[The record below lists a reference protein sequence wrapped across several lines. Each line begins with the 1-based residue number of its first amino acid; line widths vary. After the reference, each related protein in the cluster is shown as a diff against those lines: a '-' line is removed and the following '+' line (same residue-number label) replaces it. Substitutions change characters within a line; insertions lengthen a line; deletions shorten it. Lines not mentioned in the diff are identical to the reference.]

1 MCTYILS
8 NMTNLFLNNSLAK
21 AMIFV
26 APTISAPVRG
36 QFFDRTVSSP
46 FPCRYLTMSQEE
58 LLRTTTLLT
67 EEEMDALMTCLHQ
80 EQQSSGGGL
89 GSVISQLATGFLPD
103 HLLEMQSVM
112 RTRRKAREK
121 EEHGIKKLSAAAKK
135 FKDGSK
141 VVLSQIPKLG
151 IENHDYLEG
160 IDVQFKPIIGYT
172 FIPGKIYPISDQ
184 TL

>member
-1 MCTYILS
+1 
-8 NMTNLFLNNSLAK
+8 
-21 AMIFV
+21 
-26 APTISAPVRG
+26 
-36 QFFDRTVSSP
+36 
-46 FPCRYLTMSQEE
+46 MSQEE

-121 EEHGIKKLSAAAKK
+121 EETGIKKLSAAAKK
-135 FKDGSK
+135 FKEGSK
-141 VVLSQIPKLG
+141 GDKDGGGAGGNTSSVATAA
-151 IENHDYLEG
+151 IELERQRRNLKAETQQTQKEKFNF
-160 IDVQFKPIIGYT
+160 VEEF
-172 FIPGKIYPISDQ
+172 FICLACIFD
-184 TL
+184 

>member
-1 MCTYILS
+1 
-8 NMTNLFLNNSLAK
+8 
-21 AMIFV
+21 
-26 APTISAPVRG
+26 
-36 QFFDRTVSSP
+36 
-46 FPCRYLTMSQEE
+46 MSQEE

-112 RTRRKAREK
+112 RTRRRAREK

-141 VVLSQIPKLG
+141 GDKGRSSVMSLG
-151 IENHDYLEG
+151 RSTIL
-160 IDVQFKPIIGYT
+160 
-172 FIPGKIYPISDQ
+172 YPVDFDLKYRFRHGNCWCEMSRHH
-184 TL
+184 